1 MTENGRRLNAAFDM
15 LWTAYQTS
23 DYVSVHKLGLD
34 ETLLAR
40 LILETKTK
48 TNGELTIR
56 TSPCRQNNMFPDL
69 GFGHRAV
76 GLVRLVKNN

>member
-15 LWTAYQTS
+15 LWTAYQTG

-48 TNGELTIR
+48 TNGGLTVR
-56 TSPCRQNNMFPDL
+56 TSPCRLNNMFPDL
-69 GFGHRAV
+69 GDGPRAV